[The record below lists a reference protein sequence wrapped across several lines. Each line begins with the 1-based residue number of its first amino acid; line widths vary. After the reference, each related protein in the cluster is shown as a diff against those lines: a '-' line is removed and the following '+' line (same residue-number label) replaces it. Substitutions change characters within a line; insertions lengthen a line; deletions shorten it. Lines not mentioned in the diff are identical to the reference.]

1 MRSGLIIL
9 NVLILLATAEY
20 VNAQEFQFSGKVI
33 DKDTKEPLIGVK
45 ISSDVEVTLRGLTDM
60 NGMFSIPS
68 KFETAVFEITYNGYE
83 AIKLEL
89 SVHDKALISLQESS
103 YELDEVN
110 VRGDKSNKKEM
121 NTLPQTY
128 IKKDELSRNSSTKLG
143 DVVAAIDGVTFASTG
158 SNIQLPVIHG
168 LYGNRILVLNNGF
181 TQGFQNWGSDHAPE
195 VDVSGAERIRV
206 VKGAAGVKYG
216 PEALGGAL
224 VIENNDLN
232 FNNKFYGDFTSSYQ
246 TNGRGYG
253 INAAI
258 GQGLKNFSYHIGGNY
273 NKVGDRHAPSYN
285 LTNTGFEE
293 YAYQGGVKFRKG
305 KWTAQANY
313 SAIRQNLGILRAAIG
328 SSGPALIKNFE
339 AEIPTYIK
347 EFSYAIN
354 EPNQIVTHQLAAGI
368 LTRYLENGNI
378 ELRFARQWNARREW
392 DVRRNADLPVLDLEL
407 TTDEVQLE
415 WNHEWNKRFSGSWGV
430 NYFSQFNRNNPGT
443 LVTPFI
449 PNFRLTRISGFMLER
464 MEVQNGRWELGVR
477 YDFDTREVSGRTNA
491 QQIFRD
497 NFDFHNLTASIGYQA
512 NLNKNTT
519 FTNNIGTGWRP
530 PNMHELYAF
539 GQHEARTTFGLL
551 RYVPDSDSTISA
563 KNVTLLNQS
572 NVRPENSIKYT
583 SELEWIKR
591 KHRLNITGYSNY
603 IRNFT
608 FHRPIGVLSTARGPM
623 PTFVVDQADALFLG
637 ADLTYSYSY
646 HKNGKVTFGASY
658 IWSRNVQRNEHL
670 INQPPIHLHT
680 KWTQSWQNV
689 GPLDKLEISI
699 RPSYTFRQFQAPRV
713 ISIRDLVEGN
723 VSLSFNDPIFDFMAP
738 PAGYFLVNSYVKMQ
752 KGKFSLSVEGRNI
765 LNQEYRDYLNS
776 MRYYANDLGLNV
788 LFSLAYKF

>member
-9 NVLILLATAEY
+9 IVLILLSTAGH
-20 VNAQEFQFSGKVI
+20 VNAQDFHFSGKVI

-45 ISSDVEVTLRGLTDM
+45 ISSDEEVTLRGITDI
-60 NGMFSIPS
+60 NGIFSIPS
-68 KFETAVFEITYNGYE
+68 KLETAVFKITYNGYE
-83 AIKLEL
+83 ATKLEL
-89 SVHDKALISLQESS
+89 SVHNKSLIRLQESS
-103 YELDEVN
+103 YELDEVH
-110 VRGDKSNKKEM
+110 VRGNKSNKKDI
-121 NTLPQTY
+121 NTLPQSS
-128 IKKDELSRNSSTKLG
+128 IKKDELSRNSAAKLG
-143 DVVAAIDGVTFASTG
+143 DVVATIDGVTFASTG

-195 VDVSGAERIRV
+195 IDVSGAERIRV

-224 VIENNDLN
+224 IIESNDMN

-258 GQGLKNFSYHIGGNY
+258 GQGFKNFSYHIGGNY
-273 NKVGDRHAPSYN
+273 NRVGDRQAPKYN

-293 YAYQGGVKFRKG
+293 YAYQGGLKYRKG

-339 AEIPTYIK
+339 AEVPTYIK
-347 EFSYAIN
+347 DFSYDIN
-354 EPNQIVTHQLAAGI
+354 EPNQIVTHQLVAGI
-368 LTRYLENGNI
+368 ITRYLDNGNL
-378 ELRFARQWNARREW
+378 ELRFARQWNARKEW

-415 WNHEWNKRFSGSWGV
+415 WNHEWSKRFSGSWGV

-449 PNFRLTRISGFMLER
+449 PNFRLTRVSGFLLER
-464 MEVQNGRWELGVR
+464 MEVKNGRWELGVR

-512 NLNKNTT
+512 KLNENTT
-519 FTNNIGTGWRP
+519 FTNNVGTGWRP

-563 KNVTLLNQS
+563 KNVTLL
-572 NVRPENSIKYT
+572 
-583 SELEWIKR
+583 
-591 KHRLNITGYSNY
+591 
-603 IRNFT
+603 
-608 FHRPIGVLSTARGPM
+608 
-623 PTFVVDQADALFLG
+623 D
-637 ADLTYSYSY
+637 
-646 HKNGKVTFGASY
+646 
-658 IWSRNVQRNEHL
+658 
-670 INQPPIHLHT
+670 
-680 KWTQSWQNV
+680 
-689 GPLDKLEISI
+689 
-699 RPSYTFRQFQAPRV
+699 
-713 ISIRDLVEGN
+713 
-723 VSLSFNDPIFDFMAP
+723 
-738 PAGYFLVNSYVKMQ
+738 
-752 KGKFSLSVEGRNI
+752 
-765 LNQEYRDYLNS
+765 
-776 MRYYANDLGLNV
+776 
-788 LFSLAYKF
+788 